1 MRSQTRSVRPSW
13 DWTAT
18 VVVRT
23 VATML
28 VGACGACSS
37 LDEPTCAVRHETA
50 YRAWVDYAVEVAGVA
65 RQARAEADAADRAAT
80 EAKRVEDAVGGTFL
94 NHLFG
99 AAESDA
105 ERTQREA
112 RVAEAIRESS
122 RLAADAS
129 HALDRALA
137 LEQRWRQP
145 APFDLQIE
153 AALVASE
160 NARHDANKAATS
172 AAAVERVANLA
183 RDAALAQRR
192 SPTEAQ
198 TAVVLV
204 PPDVDDPTRSAADA
218 ATAAL
223 VATCSGR

>member
-50 YRAWVDYAVEVAGVA
+50 YRAWVDYAVEVEGVA

-112 RVAEAIRESS
+112 RVLEAIRESS
-122 RLAADAS
+122 RLRVDAS

-145 APFDLQIE
+145 APFDLQIV

-160 NARHDANKAATS
+160 NARHDANKAANS

-183 RDAALAQRR
+183 QITHLGFRVWFLR
-192 SPTEAQ
+192 
-198 TAVVLV
+198 
-204 PPDVDDPTRSAADA
+204 
-218 ATAAL
+218 
-223 VATCSGR
+223 G